1 MSLDYDEGDD
11 DDDFD
16 FDIEIDPKTLL
27 SIPRHILVEKYKA
40 KESLQIRQSR
50 RRCEKKLINFIE
62 EAWHIVEPA
71 QPYIY
76 NWHIGFISYHLQAV
90 TEGEINRLLINVP
103 PGMMKSL
110 LVNVFWPAWEWTHRP
125 GLRYVCTAH
134 SQNLAVRDSTK
145 MRRLV
150 QSDWYQKRWGDKV
163 KLTGDVNAKT
173 KFENTNTGFREAVA
187 FESMTGVRGDRVTID
202 DPHSV
207 DSAMSEIQ
215 RQTTIDTFLEAVP
228 TRLTNPATSA
238 IVVIMQRLHTDDV
251 SGVILEKNLGYTHI
265 MLPMEFDPERRCVTD
280 LGFADPREYEGQLL
294 FETRFPREVV
304 ERDKRVMGPWA
315 VAGQFQQSPS
325 PRGGGIIQRDWW
337 RLWDD
342 EEAKA
347 QGVPSAA
354 QYPMMDYIVASLDG
368 AYTSKQENDPSALT
382 VWGVFQKGG
391 QAARRILSRSGE
403 VVDLIDDRDTIPCV
417 MLMHAWEK
425 RLPIHGPD
433 VIREAGESDFAFK
446 NRQQIAWGL
455 VEHVVDT
462 CNKYKVDMLLIEAK
476 GPGLSVAQEI
486 QRLNRTNSWT
496 VKLINPGNADKVA
509 RAYAVQPTFSNGI
522 VYAPD
527 KAWADKVITQFEQFP
542 KTKHDDLVDSTTQA
556 IRYLREQ
563 NLIRRP
569 EEIIADIKY
578 SSTYKPQIKAVYD
591 V

>member
-1 MSLDYDEGDD
+1 LSLH
-11 DDDFD
+11 
-16 FDIEIDPKTLL
+16 FDIDPRSLL
-27 SIPRHILVEKYKA
+27 RLPRHILVAKA
-40 KESLQIRQSR
+40 EAKSVLEVRVSREECEESLF
-50 RRCEKKLINFIE
+50 EFIKQ
-62 EAWHIVEPA
+62 AWHVVEPV
-71 QPYIY
+71 QPYIE
-76 NWHIGFISYHLQAV
+76 NWHISFIAHHLQAV
-90 TEGEINRLLINVP
+90 TDGEINRLLINVP

-110 LVNVFWPAWEWTHRP
+110 LVNVFWPAWEWTKNP

-134 SQNLAVRDSTK
+134 SQNLAIRDSTK

-150 QSDWYQKRWGDKV
+150 QSDWYRRRWGDKV
-163 KLTGDVNAKT
+163 VLTGDQNAKT
-173 KFENTNTGFREAVA
+173 KFENTATGFREAVA

-207 DSAMSEIQ
+207 DSAMSDIQ

-265 MLPMEFDPERRCVTD
+265 MLPMEFDPERKCVTD
-280 LGFADPREYEGQLL
+280 LGFEDQREYEGELL
-294 FETRFPREVV
+294 FEARFPREVV
-304 ERDKRVMGPWA
+304 ERDKAVMGPWA

-325 PRGGGIIQRDWW
+325 PRGGGIVKREWW
-337 RLWDD
+337 QLWDD
-342 EEAKA
+342 ESA
-347 QGVPSAA
+347 QANGVASASK
-354 QYPMMDYIVASLDG
+354 YPPMDYIIASLDG

-382 VWGVFQKGG
+382 IWGVWQKGG
-391 QAARRILSRSGE
+391 QSARRILSRTGE
-403 VVDLIDDRDTIPCV
+403 VSDVLDERDTIPCV

-433 VIREAGESDFAFK
+433 IERMPGETDVAFR
-446 NRQQIAWGL
+446 NRQLLAWGL
-455 VEHVVDT
+455 VEHVIDT
-462 CNKYKVDMLLIEAK
+462 CNKYNVDMLLVEAK

-486 QRLNRTNSWT
+486 ERLNKTNSWA
-496 VKLINPGNADKVA
+496 VRLVNPGNADKVA

-527 KAWADKVITQFEQFP
+527 KTWADKVITQFEQFP
-542 KTKHDDLVDSTTQA
+542 KAKHDDLVDSTTQA
-556 IRYLREQ
+556 LKYLREH

-569 EEIIADIKY
+569 EEILADIKF
-578 SSTYKPQIKAVYD
+578 SAAYKPKTKAVYD